1 MANSRFWGFV
11 FGLAAGVVIGALQ
24 APQSGAETRAR
35 IKGLVSD
42 STGQALDKVG
52 LTADKR
58 HEIQHTVS
66 DVRAKTAAEVSTMV
80 DKTTATIDRT
90 ARQVEEVASETRTW
104 ATDTAATVRAR
115 VSDQA
120 SDATHQAEDAMAPV
134 ENAVSD
140 AAAQAADLA
149 DQASSAARDTLN

>member
-35 IKGLVSD
+35 IKGLISD
-42 STGQALDKVG
+42 STDQALDKVG
-52 LTADKR
+52 LTEDKR

-66 DVRAKTAAEVSTMV
+66 DVRAKTASEVSTMV
-80 DKTTATIDRT
+80 DKTTAALDRT
-90 ARQVEEVASETRTW
+90 ARQVDES
-104 ATDTAATVRAR
+104 AAT
-115 VSDQA
+115 
-120 SDATHQAEDAMAPV
+120 V

-140 AAAQAADLA
+140 AAAQASDLA